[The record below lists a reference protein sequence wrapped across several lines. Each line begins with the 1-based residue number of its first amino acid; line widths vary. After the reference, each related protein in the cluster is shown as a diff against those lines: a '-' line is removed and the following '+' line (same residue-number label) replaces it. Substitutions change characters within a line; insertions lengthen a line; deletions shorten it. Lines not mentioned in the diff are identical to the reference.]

1 MDLEQYEMESFV
13 DFFFFLKDLP
23 NHDSFPFYI
32 SAKAVTKTSV
42 TPKCHLLLTLTLII
56 IADSE
61 KPSTML
67 EG

>member
-1 MDLEQYEMESFV
+1 MDLEQYEIESFV
-13 DFFFFLKDLP
+13 DFFFP
-23 NHDSFPFYI
+23 NHDSFSFYI